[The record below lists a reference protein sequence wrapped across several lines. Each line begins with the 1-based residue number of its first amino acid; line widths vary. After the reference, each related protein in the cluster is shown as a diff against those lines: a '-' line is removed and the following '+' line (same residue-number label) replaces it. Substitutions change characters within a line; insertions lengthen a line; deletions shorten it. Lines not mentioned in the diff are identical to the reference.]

1 MAGATNQRKRKMRQ
15 TLIDAL
21 AGLESQ
27 EFPARRAWLDLLPK
41 DPPPDGFTKSMM
53 KKGENRKNPLYEYF
67 SGEELDEI
75 QTAAVRK
82 KIANMGDKAA
92 HVLEKF
98 YEAAVNGDTAA
109 GREFLTRVLGSPTQK
124 VKQEMEVGSNLKTLL
139 DKLSPADAYARPTV
153 DSAGNEIIDI
163 HPEEQVVP
171 DMTESKQEELPD
183 GSQENSSD

>member
-1 MAGATNQRKRKMRQ
+1 MPGCTNSRKRKMRQ

-27 EFPARRAWLDLLPK
+27 EFPKRRYWLDILPQ

-53 KKGENRKNPLYEYF
+53 EKGKKRKNPLYEYF

-92 HVLEKF
+92 HILEKF
-98 YEAAVNGDTAA
+98 YEAAIHGDTAA

-139 DKLSPADAYARPTV
+139 DKLSPVDAYSRPNV
-153 DSAGNEIIDI
+153 DSEGNEIIDI
-163 HPEEQVVP
+163 QPDEQVVP
-171 DMTESKQEELPD
+171 DLTESQQEELPN
-183 GSQENSSD
+183 GSEEEG